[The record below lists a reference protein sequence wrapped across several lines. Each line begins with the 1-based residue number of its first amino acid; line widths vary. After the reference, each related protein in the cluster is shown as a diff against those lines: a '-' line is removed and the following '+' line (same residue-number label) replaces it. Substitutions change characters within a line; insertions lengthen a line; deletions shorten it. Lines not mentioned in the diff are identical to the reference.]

1 MDKSKFLSKIFM
13 ICFSGIFFLMYLSRI
28 GRDNLFIE
36 GIVLLILLLLFYK
49 VYNGKRF
56 TIYLFIFSFMI
67 RLGVILMNNVEP
79 VSDFAVMYN
88 AAQYIK
94 DGGKN
99 LQNFSGNY
107 FRDWAYQTG
116 VLLGSGKYYV
126 KKDYVFLNA
135 E

>member
-1 MDKSKFLSKIFM
+1 
-13 ICFSGIFFLMYLSRI
+13 MYLSRI

-67 RLGVILMNNVEP
+67 RLGVSLMNNVEP

-94 DGGKN
+94 DGGKTYKI
-99 LQNFSGNY
+99 LVVTILEIGHIKQ
-107 FRDWAYQTG
+107 D
-116 VLLGSGKYYV
+116 LYYM
-126 KKDYVFLNA
+126 KQ
-135 E
+135 